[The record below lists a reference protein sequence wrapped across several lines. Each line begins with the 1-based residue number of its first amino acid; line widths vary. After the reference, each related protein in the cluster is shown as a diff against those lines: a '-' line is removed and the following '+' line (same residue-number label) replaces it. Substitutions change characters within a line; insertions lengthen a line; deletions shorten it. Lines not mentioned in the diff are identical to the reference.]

1 MCKSALGPCPWPLP
15 LAPALGPCLRPL
27 APALDCGFG
36 AAQCAVV
43 DVRYT
48 GLTDSVLHHLRAFTT
63 EPDLEPARALLNRVV
78 ERDLYAF
85 VDECIL
91 GTELKCAGLGQQEL
105 ARRVKDLVCAR
116 TGGAHKV
123 LVPADLE
130 VMFVR
135 IDYGMADRNPV
146 DLVGFFKG
154 AGPGR
159 CIPAERVSRLLPTV
173 FSEL

>member
-1 MCKSALGPCPWPLP
+1 
-15 LAPALGPCLRPL
+15 
-27 APALDCGFG
+27 
-36 AAQCAVV
+36 
-43 DVRYT
+43 
-48 GLTDSVLHHLRAFTT
+48 VLHHLRAFTT